1 MVKMFSKSIQGKYG
15 FSFPKFSFGIF
26 ILLTIIFSSLSSI
39 SWHFSLEQIKA
50 DLVYYLIILIT
61 GFAFIKLLR
70 GFKSS
75 IYITNNSIVFYH
87 LGKKTEVKLMDI
99 SKAYYDKRLTL
110 ELGKDSIMM
119 PENTKLSQYSLFLEL
134 KALGVECHEH
144 TSD

>member
-1 MVKMFSKSIQGKYG
+1 
-15 FSFPKFSFGIF
+15 
-26 ILLTIIFSSLSSI
+26 
-39 SWHFSLEQIKA
+39 
-50 DLVYYLIILIT
+50 
-61 GFAFIKLLR
+61 
-70 GFKSS
+70 
-75 IYITNNSIVFYH
+75 
-87 LGKKTEVKLMDI
+87 MDI